1 MCWRLCGLPPATTWP
16 SYRAYVLFCTVWV
29 LWAHLV
35 VARPCGWQGG
45 GTSVVGALEPTR
57 GPRYKGFLSLDL
69 RHMAK
74 LVSVDKTSMVAEVEA
89 GMLGP
94 ALEDALRAHDLTWVA
109 MLRCACVF
117 RHVTLD
123 WLVVASW
130 LPGYASSHSRSNS
143 ARLVDGSLH
152 VPAVRRWVP
161 CRACER
167 RW

>member
-109 MLRCACVF
+109 MLRSCVCF
-117 RHVTLD
+117 PARHVGLT
-123 WLVVASW
+123 WCRLVVARLRFFPQSFEF
-130 LPGYASSHSRSNS
+130 SSVGGWVATR
-143 ARLVDGSLH
+143 AGGETLGAMPRL
-152 VPAVRRWVP
+152 
-161 CRACER
+161 
-167 RW
+167 